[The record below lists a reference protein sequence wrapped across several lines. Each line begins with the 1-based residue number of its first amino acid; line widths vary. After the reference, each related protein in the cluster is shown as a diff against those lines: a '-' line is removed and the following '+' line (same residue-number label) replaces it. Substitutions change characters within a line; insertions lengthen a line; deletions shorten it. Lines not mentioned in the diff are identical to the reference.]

1 MGLRPWWMTALL
13 AFCAYM
19 TVAYVPFDL
28 FWKPVETDT
37 EVWLGI
43 PLHGWWAKA
52 TEPLHWAIY
61 AAGTWGFWK
70 MRSWMHPWAAV
81 YTASVAVGMLVWG
94 ATDPRGGQALAAG
107 ALGAVLFGVLAVA
120 LWRTRIR
127 FATRAGDG
135 IPRP

>member
-1 MGLRPWWMTALL
+1 MTGLL

-19 TVAYVPFDL
+19 AFLYEPFDL

-43 PLHGWWAKA
+43 PLHGVWAKA

-70 MRSWMHPWAAV
+70 MRRWLHPWAAL
-81 YTASVAVGMLVWG
+81 YTASVAIGMLVWAIG
-94 ATDPRGGQALAAG
+94 DERAGLRVGLPAFAAF
-107 ALGAVLFGVLAVA
+107 AALAVA
-120 LWRTRIR
+120 LWRARSR
-127 FATRAGDG
+127 FTS
-135 IPRP
+135 

>member
-1 MGLRPWWMTALL
+1 MTGLL

-19 TVAYVPFDL
+19 TFAYVPFDL

-43 PLHGWWAKA
+43 PLHGVWAKA

-70 MRSWMHPWAAV
+70 MRAWMHPWAAL
-81 YTASVAVGMLVWG
+81 YTGSIAIGMLVWAVG
-94 ATDPRGGQALAAG
+94 DERAGLRVGLPAFALFAA
-107 ALGAVLFGVLAVA
+107 LAVA
-120 LWRTRIR
+120 LWRARGR
-127 FATRAGDG
+127 FSTRA
-135 IPRP
+135 